1 MEAVKFVIPISN
13 FVIESAFKI
22 GDVYYTP
29 PLYSILHQS
38 YSYTD
43 SISEEEFEMIKK
55 CLGILETHSNQQ
67 WINSSLA
74 ITTFE
79 EIEYKNAQEAFLY
92 VNRICEKVDRSMD
105 YLRLQ
110 ECQIGNFD
118 TLPGLAGML
127 DDGFKNVFKINIK
140 TDYYEMIPGEVT
152 LIIRNGIGLMPFREP
167 NASDRELLDYKLIFN
182 NRNDEVFLNCRAA
195 LTRINEAMYM
205 HNLNTAFIY
214 LMTTIEMLAD
224 KDEMIQFKR
233 AKAKILPF
241 IVSSKEAHTDLSSR
255 LFNIS
260 KDKRTEIVHNGKNI
274 FDLYEDQ
281 NQVKKELFFLTGLI
295 VQYVSAVILTG
306 IQTYDSLKVKREELM
321 KELGV

>member
-1 MEAVKFVIPISN
+1 MKRVNFVIPISN

-29 PLYSILHQS
+29 PLYSILYQG
-38 YSYTD
+38 YSHTD
-43 SISEEEFEMIKK
+43 SITEDEFEMIKK
-55 CLGILETHSNQQ
+55 SLGILEEHSDQE
-67 WINSSLA
+67 WVNSSLA
-74 ITTFE
+74 ITSFE
-79 EIEYKNAQEAFLY
+79 EIECKNPQEAFLY

-127 DDGFKNVFKINIK
+127 DDGFKNVFKIN
-140 TDYYEMIPGEVT
+140 TETNYYEMIPGEVT

-167 NASDRELLDYKLIFN
+167 SASDRNSLDYKRIFN
-182 NRNDEVFLNCRAA
+182 DRNDEVFLNCRAA

-241 IVSSKEAHTDLSSR
+241 IVSSKDEHTDLSSR
-255 LFNIS
+255 LVSIS

-281 NQVKKELFFLTGLI
+281 NQVRKELFFLTGLI
-295 VQYVSAVILTG
+295 VRYVNAVISIGLK
-306 IQTYDSLKVKREELM
+306 TYESLEIKREELM